1 MTSSVNVPD
10 SSGPLALQ
18 ARLVASLR
26 EAAARGAANP
36 GVALIETHIS
46 YVLLTG
52 KLAYK
57 IKKAVGLDFL
67 DFRTL
72 SARRFY
78 CEEELRLNRRF
89 APQLYLEVVPITGTV
104 DPRDRGHLPAIEYA
118 VKMREFPQASL
129 ASEVLARGELTPA
142 DIDALAAAIASAHQS
157 ASKASASDAFGAPE
171 RILDVALGNF
181 RQIRPLLDRAEELAA
196 VAELERLERWTVQE
210 HGRRSP
216 AMARRLSEG
225 RVRECHGDLHLGN
238 IAFVGRLPTMF
249 DCIEFN
255 EEMRWI
261 DVMSELAFAVMDL
274 RDRGRPDFAHR
285 LQNAYL
291 ETSGDYDGLHVL
303 RFYLVYR
310 AMVRAKIARL
320 RATQVSNV
328 AAKSAA
334 LAEFHGYL
342 RLALHYVEP
351 RQASLVITHGLSGSG
366 KSTLAQALLE
376 HTRGGAHPHRRR
388 AQATDGSFGSSAGRP
403 SNRRRPVYDGGDQGD
418 LRPGAGSRP
427 HGLRQW
433 LSGHR
438 RCHVSQALA
447 TPGVPAMAREI
458 GIPFVVASCAAS
470 ASTLRERITWRLAG
484 GGDAS
489 QADLAVLERQLRT
502 QQPLDSDEQ
511 DDVVTC
517 HSDALPDATGAK
529 ASWRGVIDRI
539 VARIGAAAR
548 A

>member
-1 MTSSVNVPD
+1 MNVPD
-10 SSGPLALQ
+10 SSGPLTLQ

-26 EAAARGAANP
+26 DAVARETANP

-52 KLAYK
+52 NHAYK

-72 SARRFY
+72 SARRYF
-78 CEEELRLNRRF
+78 CQEEFRLNRRF
-89 APQLYLEVVPITGTV
+89 APELYLEVVPITGTADAPV
-104 DPRDRGHLPAIEYA
+104 IGGHSPAIEYA
-118 VKMREFPQASL
+118 VKMREFSQTSL
-129 ASEVLARGELTPA
+129 ASEVLARGDLTA
-142 DIDALAAAIASAHQS
+142 GDIDALAAAIASAHQS

-171 RILDVALGNF
+171 RILDAALGNF

-216 AMARRLSEG
+216 AMARRRSEG

-376 HTRGGAHPHRRR
+376 HTGAVRIR
-388 AQATDGSFGSSAGRP
+388 TDVERK
-403 SNRRRPVYDGGDQGD
+403 RRPDRPDQAPAGQAI
-418 LRPGAGSRP
+418 GAGLYTTEATRETYARV
-427 HGLRQW
+427 L
-433 LSGHR
+433 
-438 RCHVSQALA
+438 ALA
-447 TPGVPAMAREI
+447 CMACENGYPVIADATFLKRWQRQAFRAMAREI
-458 GIPFVVASCAAS
+458 GVPFVVASCAAS
-470 ASTLRERITWRLAG
+470 ASTLRERITRRLAG

-489 QADLAVLERQLRT
+489 QADLAVLEHQLRT
-502 QQPLDSDEQ
+502 QEPLDTDEQ
-511 DDVVTC
+511 YDVVAFD
-517 HSDALPDATGAK
+517 SDAVRGANEAK
-529 ASWRGVIDRI
+529 APWRGIIDRI
-539 VARIGAAAR
+539 AARIGAAAR